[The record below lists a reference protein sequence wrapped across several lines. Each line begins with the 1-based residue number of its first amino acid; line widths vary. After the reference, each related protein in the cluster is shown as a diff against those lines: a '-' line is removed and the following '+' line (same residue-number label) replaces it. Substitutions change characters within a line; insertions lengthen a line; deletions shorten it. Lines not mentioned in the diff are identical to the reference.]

1 MTTVNA
7 PAADDQAS
15 TLRRLI
21 DVGIALSAERNHDR
35 LMERILLEAKE
46 IYNADGGTL
55 YVKDG
60 DKLVFSVM
68 RTDTMNIKL
77 GGTTGTKIPFPPLAL
92 YGADGKPNHNSVAT
106 HVALTGEL
114 VNIPDAYKV
123 ENFDFSGT
131 KRFDAANNYR
141 SKSFLTLP
149 LKNYENEVVGVL
161 QLINARERGT
171 GQVTPFDIARQSF
184 VEALASQA
192 AVALD
197 NHQLLEGQRNL
208 LESFVKLIANAI
220 DRKSPYTSGHC
231 QRVPVLTNLLAEAAC
246 AATAGPFADFRMT
259 EDERYE
265 LHMAAW
271 MHDCGKVV
279 TPEYSWTSPPN
290 CRRST
295 TASKP
300 CGHASPCW
308 SAMPNSPTGK
318 RRRTTRA
325 PRPSAGALWMPILR
339 RSAKTA
345 PSSRRP
351 TSAVSS
357 CPTKKSSAFT
367 KSARAA
373 GATGMA
379 RTSRS

>member
-1 MTTVNA
+1 MTTVTA

-35 LMERILLEAKE
+35 LMERILLEAKD

-60 DKLVFSVM
+60 DKLVFTVM

-106 HVALTGEL
+106 HVALTGQL
-114 VNIPDAYKV
+114 VNIQDAYTAKD
-123 ENFDFSGT
+123 FDFSGT
-131 KRFDAANNYR
+131 KKFDAANNYR
-141 SKSFLTLP
+141 SQSFLTLP

-161 QLINARERGT
+161 QLINARDRST
-171 GQVTPFDIARQSF
+171 GVVKEFDVARQSF

-246 AATAGPFADFRMT
+246 AAKAGPFADFKMKI
-259 EDERYE
+259 
-265 LHMAAW
+265 
-271 MHDCGKVV
+271 G
-279 TPEYSWTSPPN
+279 
-290 CRRST
+290 
-295 TASKP
+295 
-300 CGHASPCW
+300 
-308 SAMPNSPTGK
+308 
-318 RRRTTRA
+318 RA
-325 PRPSAGALWMPILR
+325 H
-339 RSAKTA
+339 
-345 PSSRRP
+345 
-351 TSAVSS
+351 V
-357 CPTKKSSAFT
+357 
-367 KSARAA
+367 
-373 GATGMA
+373 
-379 RTSRS
+379 

>member
-131 KRFDAANNYR
+131 KRFD
-141 SKSFLTLP
+141 
-149 LKNYENEVVGVL
+149 EIG
-161 QLINARERGT
+161 
-171 GQVTPFDIARQSF
+171 
-184 VEALASQA
+184 
-192 AVALD
+192 
-197 NHQLLEGQRNL
+197 
-208 LESFVKLIANAI
+208 
-220 DRKSPYTSGHC
+220 
-231 QRVPVLTNLLAEAAC
+231 
-246 AATAGPFADFRMT
+246 
-259 EDERYE
+259 
-265 LHMAAW
+265 
-271 MHDCGKVV
+271 
-279 TPEYSWTSPPN
+279 
-290 CRRST
+290 
-295 TASKP
+295 
-300 CGHASPCW
+300 
-308 SAMPNSPTGK
+308 
-318 RRRTTRA
+318 RA
-325 PRPSAGALWMPILR
+325 H
-339 RSAKTA
+339 
-345 PSSRRP
+345 
-351 TSAVSS
+351 V
-357 CPTKKSSAFT
+357 
-367 KSARAA
+367 
-373 GATGMA
+373 
-379 RTSRS
+379 